1 MATMYITILH
11 YTIMTPQF
19 ILPATSLYDTS
30 QEDIELREMREFTG
44 KALQQ
49 LGEIVTA
56 RPHLGDTARH
66 LLSQVKHKITTP
78 LTANTVT
85 VGTDL
90 HFNMIQL

>member
-1 MATMYITILH
+1 
-11 YTIMTPQF
+11 
-19 ILPATSLYDTS
+19 
-30 QEDIELREMREFTG
+30 MREFTG

-85 VGTDL
+85 VGTELTLQHDPIVNHTSL
-90 HFNMIQL
+90 LVGDRVVSTELTIANNYTLAHLSHQ